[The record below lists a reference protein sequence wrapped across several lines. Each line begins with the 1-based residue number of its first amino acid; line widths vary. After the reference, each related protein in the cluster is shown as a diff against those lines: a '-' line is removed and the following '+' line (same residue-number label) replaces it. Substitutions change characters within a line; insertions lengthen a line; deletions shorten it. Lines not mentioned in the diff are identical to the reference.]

1 MPKLVGYARVSRETQ
16 DLQLQLDAIEA
27 AGCLKENIHVDKVS
41 GVKSERKGLEACL
54 DSLEEGDTLIIWR
67 LDRLGRSMSHLVS
80 LIDTL
85 LKKGVRFK
93 SLAEGVIDT
102 TSATGELVFHIFS
115 ALSQFER
122 RLIQER
128 TNAGLA
134 AARARG
140 KRGGRKS
147 TSKTD
152 PKVITAQKMHKDH
165 NMPINTICETL
176 KISRATFYRYVNLE
190 NGVS

>member
-16 DLQLQLDAIEA
+16 DLQLQLDALKA
-27 AGCLKENIHVDKVS
+27 AGCLDKNIHVDKIS
-41 GVKSERKGLEACL
+41 GVKAHRKGLEECFA
-54 DSLEEGDTLIIWR
+54 SLEKGDTLVIWR

-80 LIDTL
+80 LIDDL
-85 LKKGVRFK
+85 LKKGVSFK
-93 SLAEGVIDT
+93 SLQEGVIDT

-128 TNAGLA
+128 THAGLE

-140 KRGGRKS
+140 RRGGRKP
-147 TSKTD
+147 TVKDD
-152 PKVITAQKMHKDH
+152 PKVITAQKMHMNH
-165 NMPINTICETL
+165 NMPISTICETL
-176 KISRATFYRYVNLE
+176 KISRATFYRYINL
-190 NGVS
+190 GKS